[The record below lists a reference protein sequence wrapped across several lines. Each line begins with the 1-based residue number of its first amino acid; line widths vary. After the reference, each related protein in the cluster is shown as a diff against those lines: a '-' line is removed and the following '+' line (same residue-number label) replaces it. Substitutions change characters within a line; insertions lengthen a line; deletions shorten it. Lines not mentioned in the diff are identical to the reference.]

1 MGSAP
6 RRTLDLPGPDEVTSV
21 WDHNIKQKYLD
32 ELSKLDPSPGKYL
45 LEQNKPLLKAQGNRL
60 LSQINESP
68 INWVP
73 IALVGGGLAT
83 IVVVAAV
90 NCGRDGVDCS
100 FK

>member
-1 MGSAP
+1 M
-6 RRTLDLPGPDEVTSV
+6 

-60 LSQINESP
+60 LSQINENP

-83 IVVVAAV
+83 IGVVAAV